1 MENNVSYGGEKMK
14 KAVLLDVSAI
24 MYRAYFAN
32 MNFRTKNEPT
42 GAVYGFTNTLLSII
56 KEFSPDYIGAAFDV
70 KRASLKR
77 SEIYSEYKAQRDAVP
92 EDLLLQIPR
101 IEELLDGFNIN
112 RFKIDG
118 YEADDVMGTLSQKLS
133 KEGIEVIVV
142 TGDKDLA
149 QILDKNVKIALLG
162 KGEGG
167 DKFKMLETDEDV
179 VEYLGVTSKM
189 IPDFFGL
196 IGDSSD
202 GIPGVRKIGPKKAAP
217 MLEKY
222 ENLEG
227 VYENIDKLTEIPGIG
242 KSLITNMKEDK
253 EIAFMSRKLA
263 TIEKDIPLDCKID
276 DLKYSIDNKKLL
288 DLFKTLEFRVLV
300 KKMGLESAALPVE
313 EKAPESGNL
322 QMGLFTTPP
331 VQDNEPAG
339 SVSKDRNFMVVD
351 DEEKFKQF
359 SDKLAGEKRVAF
371 FYSGIGF
378 AVSSLKDDFYIPLV
392 HTPLFHKNLDLNKI
406 KEFFRNSDSAFI
418 TYNFKPL
425 LNEGIEIKNMDV
437 DLMIA
442 YHLIS
447 SQTKEG
453 VEIPLEQLSGI
464 DIPPYSE
471 KFGKEAP
478 GNLSTEEYGKFLV
491 ERSKGI
497 METYGIAMEEIK
509 GKNLFD
515 VLKKIE
521 MPLIKVLSAMERRGI
536 KIDPVYF
543 AKYEKE
549 LDVLLNDLQK
559 KIFEIAGEEFNLNS
573 PKQLAEVLF
582 FKLNLDPVKKTKT
595 GLSTDE
601 EVLEKLKN
609 DGIEIAI
616 YILEYRKYA
625 KLKNTYVD
633 ALPKLA
639 DSKDRL
645 HTTFNQI
652 GTTTGRLSSSN
663 PNLQNIPVK
672 TDEGMKIRQGFIAD
686 EGNILMGIDYSQI
699 ELRVLA
705 ELSKD
710 KNLIAAYK
718 NNEDLH
724 RVTAKK
730 IFELEDG
737 QEVSREQRIIAKTI
751 NFSIIYG
758 KTAFGLSKELGITQ
772 KEATDYISKYFEQ
785 YPKVKDFEKSI
796 IDYAE
801 KNGYTE
807 TYFGRR
813 RIIEGIIS
821 KNKNIKNQAERMAV
835 NSVIQGTAAEILK
848 KVMIEIFKIIEGKED
863 ISLLLQV
870 HDELIFEIKEE
881 KVEEYRTIIE
891 NIMKNSVRF
900 DDVVLDINTNI
911 GKNWAETK

>member
-1 MENNVSYGGEKMK
+1 MK

-101 IEELLDGFNIN
+101 IEEVLDGFNIN

-133 KEGIEVIVV
+133 NEGIEVIVV

-167 DKFKMLETDEDV
+167 DKFKILETDEDV
-179 VEYLGVTSKM
+179 IEYLGVTSKM

-202 GIPGVRKIGPKKAAP
+202 GIPGVRKIGPKKAVP

-222 ENLEG
+222 GNLEG

-242 KSLITNMKEDK
+242 KSLIINMKEDK
-253 EIAFMSRKLA
+253 EIAFISRKLA
-263 TIEKDIPLDCKID
+263 TIEKDIPLECKID

-300 KKMGLESAALPVE
+300 KKMGLESPALSVE
-313 EKAPESGNL
+313 EKAPEPTSL
-322 QMGLFTTPP
+322 QMGLFSTPSVQENESVEP
-331 VQDNEPAG
+331 VAKQ
-339 SVSKDRNFMVVD
+339 RNFTVVD

-359 SDKLAGEKRVAF
+359 SDKLAGEKRLAF
-371 FYSGIGF
+371 FYSGTGF
-378 AVSSLKDDFYIPLV
+378 GVSSLKDDFYIPLG
-392 HTPLFHKNLDLNKI
+392 HTPLFHKNLDLDKV
-406 KEFFRNSDSAFI
+406 KEFFRNSDSIFI

-425 LNEGIEIKNMDV
+425 LNEGIKIKNMDM

-464 DIPPYSE
+464 DIAPYSE

-509 GKNLFD
+509 GKNLLE
-515 VLKKIE
+515 VLKETE
-521 MPLIKVLSAMERRGI
+521 MPLIKVLSAMERKGI

-549 LDVLLNDLQK
+549 LEILLNNLQK

-609 DGIEIAI
+609 DGVEIAS

-639 DSKDRL
+639 DSRDRL

-686 EGNILMGIDYSQI
+686 NGNVLMGIDYSQI

-710 KNLIAAYK
+710 ENLIAAYK

-737 QEVSREQRIIAKTI
+737 EEVSREQRIIAKTI

-772 KEATDYISKYFEQ
+772 KEATDYINRYFEQ

-796 IDYAE
+796 IAYAE

-813 RIIEGIIS
+813 RIIEGILS

-848 KVMIEIFKIIEGKED
+848 KVMIEIFKVIENKED

-881 KVEEYRTIIE
+881 KVEEYRTTIE
-891 NIMKNSVRF
+891 NIMRNSVKF